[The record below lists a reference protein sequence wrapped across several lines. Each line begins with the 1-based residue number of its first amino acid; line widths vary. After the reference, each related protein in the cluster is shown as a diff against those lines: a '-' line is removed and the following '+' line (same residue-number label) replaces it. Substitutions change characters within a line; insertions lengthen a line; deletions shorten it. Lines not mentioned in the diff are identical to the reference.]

1 MSDSPVPAQPPST
14 STDPRKWFA
23 LVAIT
28 LASLMV
34 VLDASIINIVLPQAQ
49 QELGISDADRVWAVT
64 AYAIT
69 FGGLLMLGGRIAD
82 IVGRKKTLI
91 ISLIGFAIVSAIGG
105 LAVTPGM
112 LFAARAAQGVFAAAL
127 APAALS
133 LLNVT
138 FTQPRERAR
147 AFAAYGAVQGAG
159 GAIGLLMGGVLTEF
173 VNWRWTLFI
182 NVPISLVAVA
192 IALWAVRESRDGKS
206 RHLDVLGAVLVTA
219 GSALLVVGFTYA
231 AEPTFG
237 WTSAVTIA
245 SLIGAVALLTGFVFA
260 QTKVK
265 NPMLPLRILTNR
277 TRGGALLAGFLANA
291 AVFGM
296 FLFLTYYL
304 QLSLGFTPL
313 QTGFAFLPFSI
324 GIVVSA
330 TLSSSLLPRVG
341 AKPLIVGGLILATAG
356 MGWLT
361 TIGESS
367 WITVVLPSQ
376 ILMGLGLGVMYVA
389 INNAALNGV
398 MDADS
403 GIASATINTTQQLG
417 GALGV
422 ALLNTVYANALL
434 ASGSGTLSE
443 QTSLAAYQTAFFVSA
458 ALLLAATIVGLLTR
472 NSGKRSPSTDAA
484 TEETGARTQ
493 AAAH

>member
-1 MSDSPVPAQPPST
+1 MSDSLGAPQPPSA

-34 VLDASIINIVLPQAQ
+34 VLDASIINIVLPEAQ

-82 IVGRKKTLI
+82 IVGRKKTLVV
-91 ISLIGFAIVSAIGG
+91 SLIGFAIVSAIGG
-105 LAVTPGM
+105 LAFTPEM

-138 FTQPRERAR
+138 FTEPRERAR
-147 AFAAYGAVQGAG
+147 AFATYGAVQGAG
-159 GAIGLLMGGVLTEF
+159 GAIGLLLGGALTELL
-173 VNWRWTLFI
+173 NWRWTLFI

-192 IALWAVRESRDGKS
+192 MTLWAVRESRAGNS

-231 AEPTFG
+231 AEPDFG
-237 WTSAVTIA
+237 WTSTITIA
-245 SLIGAVALLTGFVFA
+245 SLIGAAALLAAFVFT

-277 TRGGALLAGFLANA
+277 TRTGALLAGFLANA

-341 AKPLIVGGLILATAG
+341 AKPLIVVGLILATAG
-356 MGWLT
+356 MAWLT

-389 INNAALNGV
+389 INNAALNGIT
-398 MDADS
+398 AEDS

-434 ASGSGTLSE
+434 TGGSGTPTE
-443 QTSLAAYQTAFFVSA
+443 QTTLAAYQTAFLVSA
-458 ALLLAATIVGLLTR
+458 ALFLAATIAGLFTR
-472 NSGKRSPSTDAA
+472 NSGKRSPSTDIAP
-484 TEETGARTQ
+484 EETDADAPALSR
-493 AAAH
+493 

>member
-1 MSDSPVPAQPPST
+1 VST
-14 STDPRKWFA
+14 SHDGAQSPSVSPNPRKWFA

-28 LASLMV
+28 VASLMV
-34 VLDASIINIVLPQAQ
+34 VLDASIINIVLPEAQ
-49 QELGISDADRVWAVT
+49 RELGISDADRVWAVT

-105 LAVTPGM
+105 LAVTPEM
-112 LFAARAAQGVFAAAL
+112 LFTARAAQGVFAAAL

-138 FTQPRERAR
+138 FTQPRERAQ

-159 GAIGLLMGGVLTEF
+159 GAIGLLLGGVLTEF
-173 VNWRWTLFI
+173 IDWRWTLFI
-182 NVPISLVAVA
+182 NVPISLVAMA
-192 IALWAVRESRDGKS
+192 MTMWAVRESRAEGS
-206 RHLDVLGAVLVTA
+206 RHLDVLGAMLVTA

-231 AEPTFG
+231 AEPDFG
-237 WTSAVTIA
+237 WTSAITIS
-245 SLIGAVALLTGFVFA
+245 SLIGAVALLAAFVFA

-265 NPMLPLRILTNR
+265 NPMLPLHILTNR
-277 TRGGALLAGFLANA
+277 TRAGALLAGFLANA

-330 TLSSSLLPRVG
+330 TLSSSLLPRIG

-356 MGWLT
+356 MAWLA

-376 ILMGLGLGVMYVA
+376 VLMGLGLGVMYVA
-389 INNAALNGV
+389 INNAALTGISA
-398 MDADS
+398 DDS

-417 GALGV
+417 GAVGV

-434 ASGSGTLSE
+434 TGGSGTPTE
-443 QTSLAAYQTAFFVSA
+443 QTTLAAYQTAFLVSA
-458 ALLLAATIVGLLTR
+458 ALFLAATIAGLITR
-472 NSGKRSPSTDAA
+472 NSGKRSLSIDSA
-484 TEETGARTQ
+484 TEEADASKSVST
-493 AAAH
+493 H

>member
-1 MSDSPVPAQPPST
+1 MSDSPVTAPPPSAPEN
-14 STDPRKWFA
+14 PRKWFA

-34 VLDASIINIVLPQAQ
+34 VLDASIINIVLPEAQ

-82 IVGRKKTLI
+82 IVGRKKTLV

-105 LAVTPGM
+105 LSSTPEM

-138 FTQPRERAR
+138 FTNPRERAR

-159 GAIGLLMGGVLTEF
+159 GAVGLLLGGVLTEF

-182 NVPISLVAVA
+182 NVPISLVAVITA
-192 IALWAVRESRDGKS
+192 MWAVRESHAGSS
-206 RHLDVLGAVLVTA
+206 RRLDVLGAVLVTA

-231 AEPTFG
+231 AEPGAG

-245 SLIGAVALLTGFVFA
+245 SLIGAVVLLAAFVFVQA
-260 QTKVK
+260 KVK

-277 TRGGALLAGFLANA
+277 TRASALSAGFLANA

-324 GIVVSA
+324 GIVASA
-330 TLSSSLLPRVG
+330 TLSSSLLPRIG

-356 MGWLT
+356 MAWLT
-361 TIGESS
+361 TIGPSS

-376 ILMGLGLGVMYVA
+376 ILMGLGLGVTYVA

-398 MDADS
+398 TDADS
-403 GIASATINTTQQLG
+403 GVASATINTTQQLG

-422 ALLNTVYANALL
+422 ALLNTVYATALL
-434 ASGSGTLSE
+434 TEGSGTP
-443 QTSLAAYQTAFFVSA
+443 TGATTLAAYQTAFLVSA
-458 ALLLAATIVGLLTR
+458 ALFLAATIAGLLTR
-472 NSGKRSPSTDAA
+472 NSGKRAQSEDPTSEEAHASTPAA
-484 TEETGARTQ
+484 T
-493 AAAH
+493 H

>member
-1 MSDSPVPAQPPST
+1 MSDSQGITLSPSA

-34 VLDASIINIVLPQAQ
+34 VLDASIINIVLPEAQ

-82 IVGRKKTLI
+82 LVGRKKTLI

-105 LAVTPGM
+105 LAFTPEM
-112 LFAARAAQGVFAAAL
+112 LFTARAAQGVFAAAL

-159 GAIGLLMGGVLTEF
+159 GAIGLLLGGVLTEF
-173 VNWRWTLFI
+173 INWRWTLFI

-192 IALWAVRESRDGKS
+192 MTLWAVRESRGGNS

-231 AEPTFG
+231 AEPGFG
-237 WTSAVTIA
+237 WSSAVTIA
-245 SLIGAVALLTGFVFA
+245 SLIGAVALLAAFVIA
-260 QTKVK
+260 QMKVK

-277 TRGGALLAGFLANA
+277 TRAGALLAGFLANA

-330 TLSSSLLPRVG
+330 TLSSSLLPRIG
-341 AKPLIVGGLILATAG
+341 AKPLIVGGLVLATAG

-361 TIGESS
+361 MIGDSS

-434 ASGSGTLSE
+434 AGDAGTPPE
-443 QTSLAAYQTAFFVSA
+443 ETTLAAYQTAFLVSA
-458 ALLLAATIVGLLTR
+458 ALLLAATIAGLFTR
-472 NSGKRSPSTDAA
+472 NSGKRSPSTDAM
-484 TEETGARTQ
+484 TEETGDRTP
-493 AAAH
+493 AATH

>member
-1 MSDSPVPAQPPST
+1 
-14 STDPRKWFA
+14 
-23 LVAIT
+23 
-28 LASLMV
+28 MV

-434 ASGSGTLSE
+434 ASGSGTPSE

-458 ALLLAATIVGLLTR
+458 ALLLAATIAGLLTR
-472 NSGKRSPSTDAA
+472 NSGKRTPSTDAA
-484 TEETGARTQ
+484 TEETNARTPT
-493 AAAH
+493 ATH